1 MKNITIILLIIIL
14 PIAAFIFLDRTR
26 GVSDVALADNN
37 QPTFMLFTSTMCLDC
52 QRVKKEL
59 ALIEEDYKD
68 RVNIVKINA
77 LEKKGNTPK
86 LIKKYEVSLVP
97 TLIFI
102 DKNDKII
109 NKTEGYMSKDEMC
122 ELLESMLNG

>member
-14 PIAAFIFLDRTR
+14 PIVTFLVLDKNRTT
-26 GVSDVALADNN
+26 SDIALADNN
-37 QPTFMLFTSTMCLDC
+37 QPKFILFTSTMCLDC

-59 ALIEEDYKD
+59 ALIEDDYKD
-68 RVNIVKINA
+68 KVSIIKINA
-77 LEKKGNTPK
+77 LEKKGKTTA
-86 LIKKYEVSLVP
+86 LIKKYDVTLVP

-109 NKTEGYMSKDEMC
+109 NKTEGYMSKDEMKTF
-122 ELLESMLNG
+122 LEQMLNG

>member
-14 PIAAFIFLDRTR
+14 PIAAFIFLDKSR
-26 GVSDVALADNN
+26 GTVDIALAENS

-52 QRVKKEL
+52 KRVKQEL
-59 ALIEEDYKD
+59 ALIEEDYTGK
-68 RVNIVKINA
+68 VNIVKINA
-77 LEKKGNTPK
+77 LEKKGKTPS
-86 LIKKYEVSLVP
+86 LIKKYEVTLVP

-109 NKTEGYMSKDEMC
+109 NKTEGYMSKEEMK